1 MGKITYT
8 FCLLFIKIYLFA
20 QQPKYVNEFLN
31 IGVGAK
37 GHGMFNA
44 QVASVND
51 VTAGFWNPAGLADV
65 KAPFQVS
72 AMHAEWFAG
81 IASYDYIGLTKNIGT
96 KNNGHLSLN
105 VIRMAIDN
113 IPNTLNLIGPDGS
126 VNYDRIKTF
135 SAADYGFLGSYGKKL
150 GNAWNIGG
158 STKVIRRSLGSF
170 GSAWGFGIDLGT
182 QYKKSRFS
190 IGLMAKDITTTYN
203 SWTFNLTPDEQAVF
217 ESTGNE
223 IPTSSTEL
231 ALPKFIL
238 GIAFHSDKEDLS
250 RKIHYLIE
258 ADVNIN
264 TDGRASGL
272 ISNKTIAIEP
282 TIGGELSYNNL
293 VFLRAGVGNL
303 QRLVNEFNANDRS
316 FSMVPTMGLG
326 LKLKNIQVD
335 YALNNIG
342 YQGSNTGN
350 LYTHIISLTIDFYP
364 KS

>member
-1 MGKITYT
+1 MPKFTLT
-8 FCLLFIKIYLFA
+8 FFLLLTSVYLFA

-44 QVASVND
+44 QVATVND
-51 VTAGFWNPAGLADV
+51 VTAGFWNPSGLANV
-65 KAPFQVS
+65 NAPFQVS

-81 IASYDYIGLTKNIGT
+81 IASYDYIGLTKKIGGE
-96 KNNGHLSLN
+96 NNAHLSLN

-135 SAADYGFLGSYGKKL
+135 SAADYGFLASYGQKL
-150 GNAWNIGG
+150 GNNWNVGG
-158 STKVIRRSLGSF
+158 SAKVIRRSLGSF
-170 GSAWGFGIDLGT
+170 GSAWGFGVDLGA
-182 QYKKSRFS
+182 QYKKPRFS

-238 GIAFHSDKEDLS
+238 GFAFHSDQSDLS
-250 RKIHYLIE
+250 RKIHYLVE
-258 ADVNIN
+258 ANVNLN

-272 ISNKTIAIEP
+272 ISNENFAIEP
-282 TIGGELSYNNL
+282 TIGGEVSYNNL

-303 QRLVNEFNANDRS
+303 QRLVNEFNADDRS
-316 FSMVPTMGLG
+316 FSMVPTMGIG
-326 LKLKNIQVD
+326 LKLKQVQVD

-342 YQGSNTGN
+342 SQGSNTGN
-350 LYTHIISLTIDFYP
+350 LYTHIISLTIDFSP